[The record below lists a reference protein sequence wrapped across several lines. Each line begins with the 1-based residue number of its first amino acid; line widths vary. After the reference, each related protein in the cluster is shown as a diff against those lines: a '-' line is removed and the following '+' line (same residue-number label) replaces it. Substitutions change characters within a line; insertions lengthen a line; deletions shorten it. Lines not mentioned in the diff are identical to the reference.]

1 MSQEYHCSYRWTV
14 AYTNYMGF
22 ANPPWCLIGR
32 VMSQACCQQAQLVLV
47 HSTSVEGSNLVSS
60 ATRDVVGLL
69 QHDSPN
75 SRSNSETNR
84 CPNGDGPSNSRVACL
99 RKDSLVVP
107 F

>member
-1 MSQEYHCSYRWTV
+1 
-14 AYTNYMGF
+14 
-22 ANPPWCLIGR
+22 
-32 VMSQACCQQAQLVLV
+32 MSQACCQQAQLVLV

-107 F
+107 FKGGYKAPDAVLMIQVNPIL